1 MSDIPADSR
10 PVVLTGDRPTGPL
23 HLGHF
28 CGSLRNRVT
37 LQHGH
42 DTFVLIADA
51 QALTDNADDPGRIT
65 RHVIDLALDYLAVGI
80 DPSLTTICV
89 QSALPALCE
98 LTQLFLNLVTVARL
112 ERNPTIKEEIQ
123 ARGFGRDIPAGF
135 LCYPVAQA
143 ADIAAFRA
151 TLVPVGADQAPMIE
165 QTNAIVRRLNRQV
178 GHTLL
183 PEARALIPAS
193 GRLPGV
199 DGRAKMSKS
208 QGNALALSAADDE
221 IRAAVR
227 RMYTDPDHLR
237 VSDPGRVEGN
247 VVFTYLDAFDPDR
260 DTVAEMKAHY
270 RRGGLGDTVVK
281 QRLETVLLDLL
292 APIRASRAAWAHRPD
307 DVRDILRD
315 GTRHARGVTQVTLD
329 TVKDALGLY
338 SLAP

>member
-1 MSDIPADSR
+1 M
-10 PVVLTGDRPTGPL
+10 
-23 HLGHF
+23 
-28 CGSLRNRVT
+28 
-37 LQHGH
+37 
-42 DTFVLIADA
+42 
-51 QALTDNADDPGRIT
+51 
-65 RHVIDLALDYLAVGI
+65 
-80 DPSLTTICV
+80 
-89 QSALPALCE
+89 
-98 LTQLFLNLVTVARL
+98 
-112 ERNPTIKEEIQ
+112 
-123 ARGFGRDIPAGF
+123 
-135 LCYPVAQA
+135 AQA

-151 TLVPVGADQAPMIE
+151 TLVPVGADQASMIE
-165 QTNAIVRRLNRQV
+165 QTNAIVRRLKHQV
-178 GHTLL
+178 GHALL

-208 QGNALALSAADDE
+208 QGNALALSATEDE

-227 RMYTDPDHLR
+227 RMYTDPGHLR

-315 GTRHARGVTQVTLD
+315 GTRHARGVTQATLD

-338 SLAP
+338 RLAP

>member
-1 MSDIPADSR
+1 MSDIPADPR
-10 PVVLTGDRPTGPL
+10 PIVLTGDRPTGPL

-42 DTFVLIADA
+42 DTFVPIADA
-51 QALTDNADDPGRIT
+51 QALTDNTDDPRRIT
-65 RHVIDLALDYLAVGI
+65 RHVIDLALDDLAVGI

-98 LTQLFLNLVTVARL
+98 LTQLFLNLVTVVRL

-143 ADIAAFRA
+143 ADSAAFRA

-165 QTNAIVRRLNRQV
+165 QTHAIVRRLNRQV
-178 GHTLL
+178 GHALL
-183 PEARALIPAS
+183 PEARASIPAS

-208 QGNALALSAADDE
+208 QGNALALSATEDE

-227 RMYTDPDHLR
+227 RMDTDPDHLR
-237 VSDPGRVEGN
+237 VGDPGRVEGN
-247 VVFTYLDAFDPDR
+247 VVFTDPDAFDPDR
-260 DTVAEMKAHY
+260 DTIAELKARY

-315 GTRHARGVTQVTLD
+315 GTRHARGVTQATLD

-338 SLAP
+338 RLAP

>member
-1 MSDIPADSR
+1 M
-10 PVVLTGDRPTGPL
+10 
-23 HLGHF
+23 
-28 CGSLRNRVT
+28 
-37 LQHGH
+37 
-42 DTFVLIADA
+42 
-51 QALTDNADDPGRIT
+51 
-65 RHVIDLALDYLAVGI
+65 
-80 DPSLTTICV
+80 
-89 QSALPALCE
+89 
-98 LTQLFLNLVTVARL
+98 
-112 ERNPTIKEEIQ
+112 
-123 ARGFGRDIPAGF
+123 
-135 LCYPVAQA
+135 AQA

-178 GHTLL
+178 GHPLL

-315 GTRHARGVTQVTLD
+315 GTRGARGVTQATLD

-338 SLAP
+338 RLAP

>member
-10 PVVLTGDRPTGPL
+10 PIVLMGDRPTGPL

-28 CGSLRNRVT
+28 CCSLRNRVT
-37 LQHGH
+37 LQHGL

-51 QALTDNADDPGRIT
+51 QALSDNADDPGCIT
-65 RHVIDLALDYLAVGI
+65 RHVIDLALDDLAVGI

-178 GHTLL
+178 GHALL

-208 QGNALALSAADDE
+208 HGNALALSAADDE

-292 APIRASRAAWAHRPD
+292 ASIRVSRGAWADRPD
-307 DVRDILRD
+307 DIADILRD
-315 GTRHARGVTQVTLD
+315 GTRHARGVTQATLD

-338 SLAP
+338 RLAP

>member
-1 MSDIPADSR
+1 MSDIPADPR

-42 DTFVLIADA
+42 DAFVPIADA

-65 RHVIDLALDYLAVGI
+65 GHVIDLALDDLAVGI
-80 DPSLTTICV
+80 DPNLTTICV

-178 GHTLL
+178 GHPLL

-208 QGNALALSAADDE
+208 QGNALALSAADD

-227 RMYTDPDHLR
+227 RTDTDSDYLR
-237 VSDPGRVEGN
+237 VGDPGRVEGN
-247 VVFTYLDAFDPDR
+247 VVFTDLDAFDPDH
-260 DTVAEMKAHY
+260 DTVAEMKAHD
-270 RRGGLGDTVVK
+270 RRGGLGDTVMK

-292 APIRASRAAWAHRPD
+292 APIRASRAAWAHRSD
-307 DVRDILRD
+307 DIRDILRD
-315 GTRHARGVTQVTLD
+315 GTRHGRGFTQATLD

-338 SLAP
+338 RLAP